1 VQRRL
6 QEKLSAMHRL
16 MLPPGT
22 ATRDVAIATLA
33 FLALF
38 AALSA
43 PLLWRPET
51 TTDLLAA
58 SLVLAAALA
67 ALSAIDLHAYRLP
80 DVLTLPLAGLGLLVS
95 AWSGAMPLWWSALSA
110 ILAFLL
116 LAGIAAAY
124 RHVRGRAG
132 LGLGD
137 AKLVA
142 ASGAWL
148 GLEALPTVLL
158 WATASALICA
168 LVASWRGQPM
178 KGATRLPFGPFLAFA
193 TWLVWL
199 YGPL

>member
-1 VQRRL
+1 MRGGL
-6 QEKLSAMHRL
+6 HEKLSVMRRAMLH
-16 MLPPGT
+16 PCS
-22 ATRDVAIATLA
+22 ATRDVIVATLA

-38 AALSA
+38 GALSA
-43 PLLWRPET
+43 PLLWRPEV

-67 ALSAIDLHAYRLP
+67 ALSAIDLHVYRLP
-80 DVLTLPLAGLGLLVS
+80 DVVTLPLAILGLLVS
-95 AWSGAMPLWWSALSA
+95 ARSGTMPLWWSALSA
-110 ILAFLL
+110 VVAFSL
-116 LAGIAAAY
+116 LAGVAAAY

-142 ASGAWL
+142 ASGTWL

-158 WATASALICA
+158 WATTAALICA
-168 LVASWRGQPM
+168 LAAYWRGQPM
-178 KGATRLPFGPFLAFA
+178 TGATRLPFGPFLAFA

>member
-6 QEKLSAMHRL
+6 REKLLALHRG
-16 MLPPGT
+16 MLRPDV
-22 ATRDVAIATLA
+22 ATRDVMAAGLA

-38 AALSA
+38 GALSA

-51 TTDLLAA
+51 ATDLLAA

-67 ALSAIDLHAYRLP
+67 ALSAIDLHVYRLP
-80 DVLTLPLAGLGLLVS
+80 DMLTLPLGGLGLLVS
-95 AWSGAMPLWWSALSA
+95 TWSGAMPLWWSALSA
-110 ILAFLL
+110 VLAFLL

-137 AKLVA
+137 AKLMA

-158 WATASALICA
+158 WATAAALICA

-178 KGATRLPFGPFLAFA
+178 TGTTRLPFGPFLAFA